1 MFRGDRNNKLAIL
14 FDHYTNL
21 QIPKRLM
28 LSLELLK
35 RELAVA
41 TLQQKIGKQV
51 EICDVMERE
60 VITTAEGRRKG
71 FQDAA

>member
-1 MFRGDRNNKLAIL
+1 MFRGDHNNDLAIL
-14 FDHYTNL
+14 FDYCTIL

-51 EICDVMERE
+51 DICDV
-60 VITTAEGRRKG
+60 VKG
-71 FQDAA
+71 K